1 MKISVV
7 VPVYNVELYLRQ
19 CLDSII
25 NQSYSNLEIIL
36 VDDGSQDQSLKICE
50 DFASKDSRIK
60 VIHQKNA
67 GVSVARNKGIEAATG
82 EYITFLDSDDW
93 IEKEMYKEM
102 MRITIQHQDVDI
114 VMCDVLNVKNNNTEK
129 ITVDI
134 RNGFYSRQDIIKELY
149 PTLIVAENLGR
160 LPIVSTCICLFKK
173 SLLENN
179 KIQFDASIRYSEDYL
194 FMAKVMLHAR
204 SFYYLKEVFLY
215 YYRQYN
221 LSRSKKYKPEWW
233 IHLLSL
239 NSKLEEAVIG
249 DKDYDFSRQIK
260 LQLIHSALYVSG
272 AVFQDKNINTKAKLK
287 IIKRLF
293 KDKKLKLSFYKLDF
307 NKYPLGLKIILY
319 LVKHNMAWC
328 YIVYRII
335 ISKIQKLK
343 K

>member
-36 VDDGSQDQSLKICE
+36 VDDGSEDQSLKICE

-102 MRITIQHQDVDI
+102 MRINIQHKDVDI
-114 VMCDVLNVKNNNTEK
+114 VMCDFLNVKNNNTEK

-149 PTLIVAENLGR
+149 PTLLVTEDLGR
-160 LPIVSTCICLFKK
+160 LPIVSVWNCLFKK
-173 SLLENN
+173 ELFLNN
-179 KIQFDASIRYSEDYL
+179 KIAFDVDLRYAEDYL
-194 FMAKVMLHAR
+194 FMAAIMLHTN
-204 SFYYLKEVFLY
+204 SFYYLKDY
-215 YYRQYN
+215 YGYHYRQYEI
-221 LSRSKKYKPEWW
+221 SRSKKYQPKWW
-233 IHLLSL
+233 DNFLLLNDRLSLLLS
-239 NSKLEEAVIG
+239 E
-249 DKDYDFSRQIK
+249 DKSYDFSRQIK
-260 LQLIHSALYVSG
+260 FQLIHSALFVSS
-272 AVFQDKNINTKAKLK
+272 AIFHSNNLKTKEKL
-287 IIKRLF
+287 ILL
-293 KDKKLKLSFYKLDF
+293 KKLFNDSVLRSSFSNLNFK
-307 NKYPLGLKIILY
+307 NKPLGLQIMLHIVKSRQILGY
-319 LVKHNMAWC
+319 WIFKN
-328 YIVYRII
+328 IT
-335 ISKIQKLK
+335 Q
-343 K
+343 